1 MGALAITILASLF
14 SVVNPLGAIPVFLS
28 MTADDTKE
36 ERNRTS
42 LMTSFY
48 FVIILVSFFWA
59 GTYILGFFGVSIYAL
74 RIAGG
79 IVIMLSGFAL
89 LNGNTTK
96 KRIGE
101 KVREEGVEKED
112 ISFTPMAMPMLSG
125 PGSIS
130 LLIGFFSQYQDVSQ
144 KLVITAVVVFTGV
157 LVYFILRSSP
167 LLFKVLGQS
176 GLKAVAR
183 IMGFIV
189 LAIGVEYIITGIVG
203 LVGNITGTDLM
214 G

>member
-1 MGALAITILASLF
+1 MGTLAITILASLF
-14 SVVNPLGAIPVFLS
+14 SVVNPLGAIPVFLTL
-28 MTADDTKE
+28 TADHTKA
-36 ERNRTS
+36 ERNHTS
-42 LMTSFY
+42 LMTSIY
-48 FVIILVSFFWA
+48 FIIILTSFFWA
-59 GTYILGFFGVSIYAL
+59 GTYILSFFGVSIFAL

-79 IVIMLSGFAL
+79 IVIMMSGFAL

-101 KVREEGVEKED
+101 KVRKEAMNKED

-130 LLIGFFSQYQDVSQ
+130 LLIGYFSEYQELSNRF
-144 KLVITAVVVFTGV
+144 VIAGIIIFTGI
-157 LVYFILRSSP
+157 LIYFILRSSP
-167 LLFKVLGQS
+167 LLFRVLGES

-189 LAIGVEYIITGIVG
+189 LAIGVEYIISGIVG
-203 LVGNITGTDLM
+203 LVDSLTGNALIG
-214 G
+214 

>member
-1 MGALAITILASLF
+1 MFTLAITILASLF
-14 SVVNPLGAIPVFLS
+14 SVVNPLGAIPVFLTL
-28 MTADDTKE
+28 TADETKA
-36 ERNRTS
+36 ERNHTS
-42 LMTSFY
+42 MMTSIY
-48 FVIILVSFFWA
+48 FITILMSFFWA
-59 GTYILGFFGVSIYAL
+59 GTYILGFFGVSIFAL

-79 IVIMLSGFAL
+79 IVIMMSGFAL

-101 KVREEGVEKED
+101 KVRKEAIEKED
-112 ISFTPMAMPMLSG
+112 VSFTPMAMPMLSG

-130 LLIGFFSQYQDVSQ
+130 LLIGYFTEFPVLNQR
-144 KLVITAVVVFTGV
+144 LVIAGVIVFTGI
-157 LVYFILRSSP
+157 LIYFILRSAP

-189 LAIGVEYIITGIVG
+189 LAIGVEYIISGVVG
-203 LVGNITGTDLM
+203 LVGDLTGNSLM

>member
-1 MGALAITILASLF
+1 MITLAITILASLF
-14 SVVNPLGAIPVFLS
+14 SVVNPLGAIPVFLTLTS
-28 MTADDTKE
+28 DETRE
-36 ERNRTS
+36 ERNHTS
-42 LMTSFY
+42 LMTSIY
-48 FVIILVSFFWA
+48 FIVILMSFFWA
-59 GTYILGFFGVSIYAL
+59 GTYILGFFGVSIFAL

-79 IVIMLSGFAL
+79 IVIMMSGFAL

-101 KVREEGVEKED
+101 KVRAEAIEKED
-112 ISFTPMAMPMLSG
+112 VSFTPMAMPMLSG

-130 LLIGFFSQYQDVSQ
+130 LLIGYFTEYPILNQR
-144 KLVITAVVVFTGV
+144 LVIAGVIVFTGV
-157 LVYFILRSSP
+157 LIYLILRSSP
-167 LLFKVLGQS
+167 LLFKLLGQS

-189 LAIGVEYIITGIVG
+189 LAIGVEYIISGIVG
-203 LVGNITGTDLM
+203 LVGDLTQTPLL

>member
-1 MGALAITILASLF
+1 MGTLAITILASLF
-14 SVVNPLGAIPVFLS
+14 SVVNPLGAIPVFLTL
-28 MTADDTKE
+28 TASETKA
-36 ERNRTS
+36 ERNHTS
-42 LMTSFY
+42 LMTSVY
-48 FVIILVSFFWA
+48 FVIILMSFFWG
-59 GTYILGFFGVSIYAL
+59 GTYILSFFGVSIFAL

-79 IVIMLSGFAL
+79 IVIMMSGFSL

-101 KVREEGVEKED
+101 KVRAEAIKKED
-112 ISFTPMAMPMLSG
+112 VSFTPMAMPMLSG

-130 LLIGFFSQYQDVSQ
+130 LLIGFFSEYQELSNRF
-144 KLVITAVVVFTGV
+144 VIAAVIVFTGI
-157 LVYFILRSSP
+157 LIYFILRSSP
-167 LLFKVLGQS
+167 LLFKILGES

-189 LAIGVEYIITGIVG
+189 LAIGVEYIISGIVG
-203 LVGNITGTDLM
+203 LVDNLTGNGLM

>member
-1 MGALAITILASLF
+1 MGTLAITILASLF
-14 SVVNPLGAIPVFLS
+14 SVVNPLGAIPVFL
-28 MTADDTKE
+28 TLTGDHTKA
-36 ERNRTS
+36 ERNHTS
-42 LMTSFY
+42 LMTSMY
-48 FVIILVSFFWA
+48 FIIILMSFFWA
-59 GTYILGFFGVSIYAL
+59 GTYILGFFGVSIFAL

-79 IVIMLSGFAL
+79 IVIMMSGFAL

-101 KVREEGVEKED
+101 KVRKEAMDKED

-130 LLIGFFSQYQDVSQ
+130 LLIGYFTEYSSMSQR
-144 KLVITAVVVFTGV
+144 LVIAGVIVFTGI
-157 LVYFILRSSP
+157 LIYFILRSSP
-167 LLFKVLGQS
+167 LLFKILGES

-189 LAIGVEYIITGIVG
+189 LAIGVEYIISGVLG
-203 LVGNITGTDLM
+203 LVNNLTGNAILG
-214 G
+214 

>member
-1 MGALAITILASLF
+1 
-14 SVVNPLGAIPVFLS
+14 
-28 MTADDTKE
+28 
-36 ERNRTS
+36 

-48 FVIILVSFFWA
+48 FVLILMSFFWA
-59 GTYILGFFGVSIYAL
+59 GTYILSFFGVSIFAL

-79 IVIMLSGFAL
+79 IVIMMSGFAL

-101 KVREEGVEKED
+101 KVRAEAIKKED
-112 ISFTPMAMPMLSG
+112 VSFTPMAMPMLSG

-130 LLIGFFSQYQDVSQ
+130 LLIGYFSEYQELPDRF
-144 KLVITAVVVFTGV
+144 VIAGVIVFTGV
-157 LVYFILRSSP
+157 LIYFILRSSP
-167 LLFKVLGQS
+167 LLFKVLGES

-189 LAIGVEYIITGIVG
+189 LAIGVEYIISGMVG
-203 LVGNITGTDLM
+203 LVDSLTGNALLG
-214 G
+214 

>member
-1 MGALAITILASLF
+1 MGTLAITILASLF
-14 SVVNPLGAIPVFLS
+14 SVVNPLGAIPMFLS
-28 MTADDTKE
+28 LTSDETKE
-36 ERNRTS
+36 ERNHTS
-42 LMTSFY
+42 LMTSVY
-48 FVIILVSFFWA
+48 FVIILMSFFWA
-59 GTYILGFFGVSIYAL
+59 GTYILGFFGVSIFAL

-79 IVIMLSGFAL
+79 IVIMMSGFAL

-96 KRIGE
+96 KRVGD
-101 KVREEGVEKED
+101 KVKKEAMEKED

-130 LLIGFFSQYQDVSQ
+130 LLIGYFSEFNELES
-144 KLVITAVVVFTGV
+144 KFIIAGVIVFTGI
-157 LVYFILRSSP
+157 LIYFILRSSP
-167 LLFKVLGQS
+167 LLFKLLGQS

-189 LAIGVEYIITGIVG
+189 LAIGVQYIITGIVG
-203 LVGNITGTDLM
+203 LVDSITGNSLL